1 MNRESE
7 QYRFARIEG
16 YRMTLSRLEER
27 FKDSAVNVEE
37 MEAAAAEQLSN
48 RTLCAPWRRSE
59 EERAGCH
66 EGMRLAAVQFLS
78 PYRDATRNLRL
89 NRPV

>member
-16 YRMTLSRLEER
+16 YRMTLRSLEER

-37 MEAAAAEQLSN
+37 MEAAVAEQLSN
-48 RTLCAPWRRSE
+48 RTLCAPWRSSE
-59 EERAGCH
+59 AERAGCH

-78 PYRDATRNLRL
+78 QYRDAIRSLEVE
-89 NRPV
+89 PIQ